1 MKRGTRATTGKWFGE
16 GVDKDVKTTK
26 NHAERHYQAG
36 TVKHPGFK
44 AGSAI
49 SSVISEP
56 QYLLL

>member
-1 MKRGTRATTGKWFGE
+1 M
-16 GVDKDVKTTK
+16 DKDVKTTK